1 MFMEVKTRSIY
12 FDSFKCFLIFMVI
25 WGHLL
30 TPFKSGNLY
39 MQACENFLY
48 TFHMPLFVFI
58 SGYFSTID
66 YSKVKKHVSRL
77 IETYLVCQIISSFF
91 TYIISGTYS
100 LFSLINPYCLY
111 WYLWCLIF
119 WKAGLFLI
127 FKFKEKFDISISSI
141 LIILIIICLFIGYLP
156 FTAFALNRFFTFFP
170 FFILGYII
178 KIHDFKAKLHINSII
193 AIIILISYLLILI
206 YLRDI
211 NFSNVFR
218 CNFKYEGGMY
228 TIGNRF
234 LALIVSLVISLC
246 VSSIPLATKYLAK
259 IGKESLYI
267 YVYHWWIIEIVLR
280 TNIRQYFE
288 GNLVFSVLTAL
299 AFLFLSYFLSKL
311 YFFRW
316 ILNPLSSNISN

>member
-1 MFMEVKTRSIY
+1 
-12 FDSFKCFLIFMVI
+12 
-25 WGHLL
+25 
-30 TPFKSGNLY
+30 
-39 MQACENFLY
+39 
-48 TFHMPLFVFI
+48 MPLFVII
-58 SGYFSTID
+58 SGYFSTTVC
-66 YSKVKKHVSRL
+66 SKVKKQISRL

-91 TYIISGTYS
+91 TYIISGTVS
-100 LFSLINPYCLY
+100 FFSLINPYCLY

-127 FKFKEKFDISISSI
+127 FKFRKTFNISISSI
-141 LIILIIICLFIGYLP
+141 FIILIIICLFIGYLP

-178 KIHDFKAKLHINSII
+178 KIYDLKSKLHINSII
-193 AIIILISYLLILI
+193 GIIILISYLLILI

-246 VSSIPLATKYLAK
+246 VSSIPLATKFLAK

-288 GNLVFSVLTAL
+288 GNLVFSIIL
-299 AFLFLSYFLSKL
+299 AFGCLFLSYFLSKL
-311 YFFRW
+311 VIFRW
-316 ILNPLSSNISN
+316 LLNPLSSKYSIKI